1 MSLWEIHPRDADLGR
16 TLDPVSGWTE
26 LELVERFNLPDTW
39 TLTGPVEVMRVFE
52 PGMGCLLDLD
62 GEQVASGQARTFV
75 RTRVTDPESGQVE
88 NTLTVGFVSDLDV
101 LADRLCW
108 PVPSHALTTS
118 LSTFVSSHD
127 VRTGPVETVLLGY
140 VGANA
145 GPAASIV
152 SRRTP
157 TLALPTS
164 LGRGGSTT
172 VKARMDNLGTLVHDL
187 AEAGRLRVNVAHDES
202 TGTPRRLLTVDSVP
216 DVSADVVFGDVES
229 LRATAFVTDLEYR
242 LEAPSV
248 TDAILFA
255 AGDLEARQ
263 GARFTD
269 ESAVSLWGRRKELLV
284 DQRQTDDVTEIAR
297 AGAESLEEGASPVSL
312 SFSVADSA
320 DVRYRRDYG
329 IGWKVGVELPG
340 LPPEVSD
347 NVVREVTT
355 TVRAGAADEVV
366 VAVGSP
372 GASSNSTNQARLM
385 SRAFRRIDVLERGK

>member
-26 LELVERFNLPDTW
+26 LVLVERFNLPDTW
-39 TLTGPVEVMRVFE
+39 TLTGPVEVMQAFE

-88 NTLTVGFVSDLDV
+88 NTLTVGFVSDLDA

-118 LSTFVSSHD
+118 LSTFAASHD

-202 TGTPRRLLTVDSVP
+202 TGTPRRLLTVDAVP

-269 ESAVSLWGRRKELLV
+269 ESAVSLWGRRKELLI

-297 AGAESLEEGASPVSL
+297 AGAEALEEGASPVSL

-320 DVRYRRDYG
+320 DIKYRRDYG

-340 LPPEVSD
+340 LPPEISD